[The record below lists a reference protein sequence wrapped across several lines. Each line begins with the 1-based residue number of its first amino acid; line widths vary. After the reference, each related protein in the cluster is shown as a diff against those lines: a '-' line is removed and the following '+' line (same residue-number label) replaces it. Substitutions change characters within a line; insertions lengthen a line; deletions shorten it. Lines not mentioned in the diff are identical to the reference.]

1 MGDGATG
8 PEMFGLSTICE
19 ARPVTDPLHL
29 TLRRYAGRSLT
40 GLVLFLALA
49 FPAMPLRADTWAS
62 PTPVARFAVLA
73 FRPKPDMQARWQPIV
88 DHLNQAALGRHFELE
103 VLTYPEMDAAVRAR
117 RVDVVTTQPG
127 HYIRLTQL
135 GGLHSPLATLVEN
148 DGGHAL
154 ASFGGVIV
162 GRADNAALNT
172 LSDLRGARIAS
183 SSTASL
189 GSYQMQALELL
200 QNDIQL
206 PQDARVIETGQPQ
219 DRAIDSL
226 LAGQV
231 DAAFVRTGVIEAMQR
246 AGRLDLRRL
255 KIINPHRVDGF
266 PFALSTPLYPEWPV
280 AAMPWADEDLAR
292 QVAAAILALPHG
304 GEVARAAGIHGFTVP
319 GDYRPVDSL
328 MRQLRIPPYDAPQRI
343 TAADVWSQ
351 YQGLIAL
358 LTTLGFGIL
367 LGTILLLLRTN
378 RRLRDEQA
386 RADTVLQRL
395 SASEA
400 RFRTIFEQVNAL
412 SIQGYRPDGTVVYW
426 NPASRLI
433 YGYSAEEAIGRSLYA
448 LIIPDEARETVIRNV
463 AWMFAHRTGLEAGRL
478 QLRNK
483 QGRPVDVYSS
493 HVVVDT
499 LEHGPLLFC
508 LDVDLT
514 DLTRTEKALIESE
527 TRRRLILDAIGEGV
541 FDTDL
546 EGRCTF
552 INPAAAKL
560 LGYSEDEILGQPM
573 HTLVHSRHSDGRPYP
588 REHCPVCRTTHDG
601 KTRRLD
607 DYFWRKDGES
617 FPVHL
622 TITPSRRDGELS
634 GAVVVFSDISESV
647 RSARELDRYRNHLED
662 LVGQRTTQLEQ
673 ARLAAEAANQAKSAF
688 LANMSHEIRTPLN
701 AITGMAYL
709 IRRSQVTPEQAE
721 RLGKIETA
729 GHHLLEIINAI
740 LDLSKIEA
748 GKFALDT
755 SPVDIPTLIDNVAAM
770 LADRARARGLH
781 IEVDLPAPF
790 PPLIG
795 DATRLQQALLN
806 YTGNAIKFTHQ
817 GSITLRATAEADDGE
832 SCIVRF
838 EVEDTGIGI
847 PAELLP
853 RLFAPFSQ
861 ADESITRQYG
871 GTGLGLAITRKLAE
885 LMGGEAGVDS
895 TPGVGSRFW
904 FSARLQRQ
912 QLSTVEPA
920 RLTAEEAEAALAREC
935 RGARVLVVEDEP
947 INQDIVLELL
957 ADTGL
962 LLDTA
967 SDGLEALAC
976 LDRQAYALILMDI
989 QMPRLD
995 GLECTRRI
1003 RQRPDGGQVPIIAMT
1018 ANAFAEDQA
1027 RCREAGMSDFISK
1040 PVDTDALFQTLLRW
1054 LSPRSQE
1061 AAQAST
1067 PSAAASR

>member
-1 MGDGATG
+1 MTV
-8 PEMFGLSTICE
+8 S
-19 ARPVTDPLHL
+19 LHL
-29 TLRRYAGRSLT
+29 TLRGCAGRNLAR
-40 GLVLFLALA
+40 LVQCLILLVVSTT
-49 FPAMPLRADTWAS
+49 PAWADTWAS

-73 FRPKPDMQARWQPIV
+73 FRPKPEMRARWQPIV
-88 DHLNQAALGRHFELE
+88 DHLNRAGLGRHFELD
-103 VLTYPEMDAAVRAR
+103 VLTYPEMDAAVREH

-162 GRADNAALNT
+162 GRADNPALNT
-172 LSDLRGARIAS
+172 LSDLRGKRIAS

-200 QNDIQL
+200 LNDIQL
-206 PQDARVIETGQPQ
+206 PQDAQVIETGQPQ
-219 DRAIDSL
+219 DKAIEHL
-226 LAGQV
+226 LAGQA

-246 AGRLDLRRL
+246 EGRLDMRRL
-255 KIINPHRVDGF
+255 KIINPHRPDGF

-304 GEVARAAGIHGFTVP
+304 GEVARAAGLHGFTVP

-351 YQGLIAL
+351 YRGVIAL

-367 LGTILLLLRTN
+367 LGAILLLLRTN

-386 RADTVLQRL
+386 RAEAVLQRL
-395 SASEA
+395 SASEL
-400 RFRTIFEQVNAL
+400 RFRSIFEQVNAL
-412 SIQGYRPDGTVVYW
+412 SIQGYQPDGTVVYW

-433 YGYSAEEAIGRSLYA
+433 YGYTAEEAIGRSLYE
-448 LIIPDEARETVIRNV
+448 LIIPEGARDAVCRNV
-463 AWMFAHRTGLEAGRL
+463 AWMFEHHTSLEAGRL
-478 QLRNK
+478 QLRDK
-483 QGRPVDVYSS
+483 QGKPVDVYSS

-514 DLTRTEKALIESE
+514 ALTRTERALIESE
-527 TRRRLILDAIGEGV
+527 TRQRLILEAIGEGV

-560 LGYSEDEILGQPM
+560 LGYREDDVLGQSM
-573 HTLVHSRHSDGRPYP
+573 HALVHSRHPDGRPYP
-588 REHCPVCRTTHDG
+588 RESCPVCQTTRDG
-601 KTRRLD
+601 QTRRLD
-607 DYFWRKDGES
+607 EHFWRKGGES

-622 TITPSRRDGELS
+622 TITPSRRDGELT

-647 RSARELDRYRNHLED
+647 RTARELDRHRNHLEE
-662 LVGQRTTQLEQ
+662 LVGQRTAQLEQ

-709 IRRSQVTPEQAE
+709 IRRSHVTPEQAE

-748 GKFALDT
+748 GKFSLDA
-755 SPVDIPTLIDNVAAM
+755 SPVDIPTLVGNVAAM
-770 LADRARARGLH
+770 LADRARARGLQLQ
-781 IEVDLPAPF
+781 VDLPAPF
-790 PPLIG
+790 PPLLG
-795 DATRLQQALLN
+795 DGTRLQQALLN
-806 YTGNAIKFTHQ
+806 YAGNAIKFTEK
-817 GSITLRATAEADDGE
+817 GSVTLRAITEADDGE
-832 SCIVRF
+832 SLRVRF

-847 PAELLP
+847 PAELQP

-861 ADESITRQYG
+861 ADESITREYG

-885 LMGGEAGVDS
+885 LMGGEAGVTS

-904 FSARLQRQ
+904 FSARLPRQ
-912 QLSTVEPA
+912 QFSFTKPA
-920 RLTAEEAEAALAREC
+920 TLTPEEAEAALAREC

-967 SDGLEALAC
+967 NDGLEALAC
-976 LDRQAYALILMDI
+976 LDRQTYALILMDI

-1018 ANAFAEDQA
+1018 ANAFAEDQI
-1027 RCREAGMSDFISK
+1027 RCHEAGMNDFISK
-1040 PVDTDALFQTLLRW
+1040 PVDTDTLFQTLLTW
-1054 LSPRSQE
+1054 LSPRRGS
-1061 AAQAST
+1061 AAHQTGTAS
-1067 PSAAASR
+1067 AASR

>member
-1 MGDGATG
+1 MTA
-8 PEMFGLSTICE
+8 
-19 ARPVTDPLHL
+19 PLHPIHPGRARRHLAGLVHCL
-29 TLRRYAGRSLT
+29 TLLI
-40 GLVLFLALA
+40 VM
-49 FPAMPLRADTWAS
+49 MPSAWADAWAT
-62 PTPVARFAVLA
+62 PTPTSRFAVLA
-73 FRPKPDMQARWQPIV
+73 FRPKPETRARWQPIV
-88 DHLNQAALGRHFELE
+88 DHLNQANLGWHFELD
-103 VLTYPEMDAAVRAR
+103 VLTYPEMDAAVRDH

-148 DGGHAL
+148 NGGHAL
-154 ASFGGVIV
+154 ANFGGVIV
-162 GRADNAALNT
+162 GRADDPTLNT
-172 LSDLRGARIAS
+172 LADLRGKRIAS
-183 SSTASL
+183 SAMASL

-206 PQDARVIETGQPQ
+206 PQDARIIETGQPQ
-219 DRAIDSL
+219 DKAVDAL
-226 LAGQV
+226 LTGQA

-246 AGRLDLRRL
+246 EGRLDMRRL
-255 KIINPHRVDGF
+255 KIINPRRVDGF

-304 GEVARAAGIHGFTVP
+304 GKVANAAGIHGFTVP

-351 YQGLIAL
+351 YRGLIIL
-358 LTTLGFGIL
+358 LTGLGFSTL
-367 LGTILLLLRTN
+367 LGAVLLLLRSN
-378 RRLRDEQA
+378 GRLRDEQA
-386 RADTVLQRL
+386 RADTVLQQL
-395 SASEA
+395 SASEL
-400 RFRTIFEQVNAL
+400 RFRSIFEQVNAL
-412 SIQGYRPDGTVVYW
+412 SIQGCQPDGTIVYW

-433 YGYSAEEAIGRSLYA
+433 YGYSADEAIGRSLYD
-448 LIIPDEARETVIRNV
+448 LIIPDPARETVVRNM
-463 AWMFAHRTGLEAGRL
+463 AWMFEHRAGQEAGRL
-478 QLRNK
+478 QRHDK

-499 LEHGPLLFC
+499 VEHGPLLFC

-514 DLTRTEKALIESE
+514 ALTRTENALIESE
-527 TRRRLILDAIGEGV
+527 ARQRLILEAIGEGV

-546 EGRCTF
+546 DGRCTF

-560 LGYSEDEILGQPM
+560 LGYHEDDILGQPM
-573 HTLVHSRHSDGRPYP
+573 HALVHGRHPDGRPYP
-588 REHCPVCRTTHDG
+588 REHCPVCQTTLDG
-601 KTRRLD
+601 QTRRLD
-607 DYFWRKDGES
+607 EHFWRKGGES

-622 TITPSRRDGELS
+622 TITPSRRNGALS

-647 RSARELDRYRNHLED
+647 RTARELDRHRNHLED
-662 LVGQRTTQLEQ
+662 LVSQRTAQLEQ
-673 ARLAAEAANQAKSAF
+673 ARLAAETANQAKSAF

-709 IRRSQVTPEQAE
+709 IRRSRVTPEQAE
-721 RLGKIETA
+721 RLDKIETA

-748 GKFALDT
+748 GKFSLDA
-755 SPVDIPTLIDNVAAM
+755 SPIHIPTLVNNVAAM
-770 LADRARARGLH
+770 LADRARARGLRL
-781 IEVDLPAPF
+781 EVDLPAAF
-790 PPLIG
+790 PPLLG
-795 DATRLQQALLN
+795 DTTRLQQALLN
-806 YTGNAIKFTHQ
+806 YAGNAVKFTTQ
-817 GSITLRATAEADDGE
+817 GSVTLRAVTEADDGKTLT
-832 SCIVRF
+832 VRF
-838 EVEDTGIGI
+838 EVQDTGIGI
-847 PAELLP
+847 APELQP

-861 ADESITRQYG
+861 ADDSITREYG

-885 LMGGEAGVDS
+885 LMGGQAGVDS

-904 FSARLQRQ
+904 FSARLERQ
-912 QLSTVEPA
+912 QTDTPAPPKLS
-920 RLTAEEAEAALAREC
+920 AEEAEAALAREC

-962 LLDTA
+962 RIDTA

-976 LDRQAYALILMDI
+976 LDRQTYALILMDI

-995 GLECTRRI
+995 GLACTRRI
-1003 RQRPDGGQVPIIAMT
+1003 RQRPDGARIPIIAMT
-1018 ANAFAEDQA
+1018 ANAFTEDQI
-1027 RCREAGMSDFISK
+1027 RCREAGMNDFISK
-1040 PVDTDALFQTLLRW
+1040 PVDTDALFQTLLKW
-1054 LSPRSQE
+1054 LSPRQREE
-1061 AAQAST
+1061 AQTGMPST
-1067 PSAAASR
+1067 ESR

>member
-1 MGDGATG
+1 M
-8 PEMFGLSTICE
+8 
-19 ARPVTDPLHL
+19 TDSLHL
-29 TLRRYAGRSLT
+29 PLRGHASRNLSRLVPCLVV
-40 GLVLFLALA
+40 LVLMAA
-49 FPAMPLRADTWAS
+49 SAWADTWAS
-62 PTPVARFAVLA
+62 PTPVARLAVLA
-73 FRPKPDMQARWQPIV
+73 FRPKPEMQARWQPIV
-88 DHLNQAALGRHFELE
+88 DHLNRAGLGRHFELD
-103 VLTYPEMDAAVRAR
+103 VLTYPEMDAAVRER
-117 RVDVVTTQPG
+117 RVDVVITQPG

-162 GRADNAALNT
+162 GRADDPT
-172 LSDLRGARIAS
+172 LHTLADLRGKRIAS
-183 SSTASL
+183 SAMASL

-200 QNDIQL
+200 QNNIQL
-206 PQDARVIETGQPQ
+206 PQDAQVIETGQPQ
-219 DRAIDSL
+219 DKAIAIL
-226 LAGQV
+226 LAGQA

-246 AGRLDLRRL
+246 EGRLDMSRL
-255 KIINPHRVDGF
+255 KIINPHRANGF

-292 QVAAAILALPHG
+292 QVAATVLALPHG

-351 YQGLIAL
+351 YHGLIIL
-358 LTTLGFGIL
+358 LTALGFSIL
-367 LGTILLLLRTN
+367 LGAILLLLRSN

-386 RADTVLQRL
+386 RAEAVLLRL
-395 SASEA
+395 SASEL

-412 SIQGYRPDGTVVYW
+412 SIQGYQPDGTVVYW

-433 YGYSAEEAIGRSLYA
+433 YGYTAEEAIGRSLYE
-448 LIIPDEARETVIRNV
+448 LIIPDAAREDVIRNV
-463 AWMFAHRTGLEAGRL
+463 AWMFAHHTGLEAGRL
-478 QLRNK
+478 QLRDK

-499 LEHGPLLFC
+499 VEHGPLLFC

-514 DLTRTEKALIESE
+514 TLTRTEKALIESE
-527 TRRRLILDAIGEGV
+527 TRQRLILEAIGEGV

-552 INPAAAKL
+552 VNPAAAKL
-560 LGYSEDEILGQPM
+560 LGYREDDILGQPM
-573 HTLVHSRHSDGRPYP
+573 HALVHARHPDGRPYP
-588 REHCPVCRTTHDG
+588 REHCPVCWTTLDG
-601 KTRRLD
+601 QTRRLD
-607 DYFWRKDGES
+607 EHFWRKGGES

-622 TITPSRRDGELS
+622 TITPSRRNGELS

-647 RSARELDRYRNHLED
+647 RIASELDRHRNHLED
-662 LVGQRTTQLEQ
+662 LVSQRTAQLEQ
-673 ARLAAEAANQAKSAF
+673 ARLAAETANQAKSAF

-709 IRRSQVTPEQAE
+709 IRRSHVTPEQAE
-721 RLGKIETA
+721 RLGKIEAA

-748 GKFALDT
+748 GKFSLDA
-755 SPVDIPTLIDNVAAM
+755 SPVDIPTVVDNVAAM
-770 LADRARARGLH
+770 LADRARARGLRL
-781 IEVDLPAPF
+781 EVDLPAAF
-790 PPLIG
+790 PPLLG

-806 YTGNAIKFTHQ
+806 YAGNAVKFTTQ
-817 GSITLRATAEADDGE
+817 GSVTLRAVTEADDGQALT
-832 SCIVRF
+832 VRF

-847 PAELLP
+847 PEALLP

-885 LMGGEAGVDS
+885 LMGGAAGVDS
-895 TPGVGSRFW
+895 TPGVGSCFW
-904 FSARLQRQ
+904 FSARLERQ
-912 QLSTVEPA
+912 PLDTPKTPTF
-920 RLTAEEAEAALAREC
+920 TAEDAEAALAREC

-947 INQDIVLELL
+947 VNQDIVLELL

-976 LDRQAYALILMDI
+976 LDRQTYALILMDV

-1003 RQRPDGGQVPIIAMT
+1003 RERPDGGRIPIIAMT
-1018 ANAFAEDQA
+1018 ANAFTEDQL
-1027 RCREAGMSDFISK
+1027 RCREAGMNDFISK

-1054 LSPRSQE
+1054 LSPQHQE
-1061 AAQAST
+1061 GAQAGAPST
-1067 PSAAASR
+1067 DSR